1 METAL
6 NVASLNF
13 FLSLKVLNGE
23 TEANY
28 NALVESVRHSDEC
41 NQEEQSAAVESS
53 QVFVSRHGQRT
64 FGEGGQGEGA
74 GER

>member
-1 METAL
+1 LKTAL

-13 FLSLKVLNGE
+13 FLLSQVLNGE

-28 NALVESVRHSDEC
+28 NALVESVRHSDER

-64 FGEGGQGEGA
+64 FGEGRQGEGA